1 MNQLQEQEPKTFTD
15 LLRKIF
21 KNILS
26 GIAEFLNRLG
36 VRPNVIT
43 AFGLI
48 GNLAAGILI
57 ATGHLYWG
65 GLTALIVGP
74 LDALDG
80 VLARLRSE
88 SSEYG
93 AFVDSITDRYSEMAI
108 FGGLLV
114 YFSKTGNWLDSL
126 LIFSAAIGS
135 FMVSYTRARAE
146 SLGQPSRGLST
157 CVKKLGKL
165 RIRKFRKRNKAMVEG
180 IRIGPVTLSYY
191 GMLIMAGVVCATL
204 LSYFEA
210 KKRGFNT
217 DVVLDSLTWIVLG
230 GIIGAR
236 IWHILT
242 PPASMVEQGITTY
255 YYLTHPLDAIAI
267 WRGGV
272 GIPGAVAGGA
282 LAFYLYA
289 RKRGISFGAWA
300 DIFAPGVALGQAIG
314 RWGNFINQE
323 VYGSP
328 TNLPWAITIDPEH
341 RLPEFMDVAT
351 YHPLFLYES
360 LFNFANMGFLLWLS
374 HRFSKKL
381 KPVGSMQTKL

>member
-21 KNILS
+21 KNILY

-80 VLARLRSE
+80 VLARLRNE

-146 SLGQPSRGLST
+146 SLGYSAKIGLLT
-157 CVKKLGKL
+157 
-165 RIRKFRKRNKAMVEG
+165 RAER
-180 IRIGPVTLSYY
+180 Y
-191 GMLIMAGVVCATL
+191 LILVPGVVLGYPRISLWIIAVLANFTAL
-204 LSYFEA
+204 QRFIHVR
-210 KKRGFNT
+210 KKTR
-217 DVVLDSLTWIVLG
+217 
-230 GIIGAR
+230 
-236 IWHILT
+236 
-242 PPASMVEQGITTY
+242 EIT
-255 YYLTHPLDAIAI
+255 
-267 WRGGV
+267 
-272 GIPGAVAGGA
+272 
-282 LAFYLYA
+282 
-289 RKRGISFGAWA
+289 
-300 DIFAPGVALGQAIG
+300 
-314 RWGNFINQE
+314 NQK
-323 VYGSP
+323 
-328 TNLPWAITIDPEH
+328 IQ
-341 RLPEFMDVAT
+341 
-351 YHPLFLYES
+351 
-360 LFNFANMGFLLWLS
+360 
-374 HRFSKKL
+374 KKE
-381 KPVGSMQTKL
+381 